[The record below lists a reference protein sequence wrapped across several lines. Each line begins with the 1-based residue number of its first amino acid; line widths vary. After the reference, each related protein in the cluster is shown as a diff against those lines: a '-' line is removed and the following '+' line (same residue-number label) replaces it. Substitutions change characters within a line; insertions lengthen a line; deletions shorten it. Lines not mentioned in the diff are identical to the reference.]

1 MKDIAA
7 DHTLCQENSPHFHG
21 KGNGGP
27 SPGEASLTELGSKF
41 ASQSLSAMS
50 PLPGRPP
57 CNRTI
62 FRIPADEDQGQE
74 FRIVLY
80 VYGVF
85 AIEHG
90 LGSSAVGA
98 VP

>member
-41 ASQSLSAMS
+41 ASQSFSAMS
-50 PLPGRPP
+50 PLPGRP
-57 CNRTI
+57 R
-62 FRIPADEDQGQE
+62 
-74 FRIVLY
+74 
-80 VYGVF
+80 
-85 AIEHG
+85 AIEQY
-90 LGSSAVGA
+90 SVFPQTRIKARNFA
-98 VP
+98 